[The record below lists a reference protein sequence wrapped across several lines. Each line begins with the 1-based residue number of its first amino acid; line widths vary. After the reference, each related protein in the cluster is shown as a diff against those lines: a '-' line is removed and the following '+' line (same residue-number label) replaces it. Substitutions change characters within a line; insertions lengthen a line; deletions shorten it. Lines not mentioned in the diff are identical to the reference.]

1 MNTPIIVFCSS
12 ISTFLPFF
20 AAMVLFRSYHYRTK
34 AHFLLW
40 TFFALAVVTESILH
54 FLGLLG
60 KHSGWIFHIFT
71 FLEYILIASILT
83 AWQSNATFA
92 QLIRFSIPLYI
103 SFFVFTKVI
112 GLENFS
118 TDTANFITRP
128 LALLLLSIF
137 AFLTLQDLWRQ
148 MTVNLANDYR
158 FWILLAMVLYYSTSL
173 VLFAFMFAKQ
183 WKILDALFKIHAV
196 INIIHN
202 LLFTIGIIQIRRT
215 PQAAL

>member
-1 MNTPIIVFCSS
+1 MNNPIIVLCSS
-12 ISTFLPFF
+12 ISTFLPFVAVTVF
-20 AAMVLFRSYHYRTK
+20 FKSYHNRSK
-34 AHFLLW
+34 ALLLLW
-40 TFFALAVVTESILH
+40 MFFALAVVTETILH
-54 FLGLLG
+54 FLGLFG

-71 FLEYILIASILT
+71 FLEYILIASIL
-83 AWQSNATFA
+83 AVWQLNATFA

-118 TDTANFITRP
+118 ADTANFITRP

-148 MTVNLANDYR
+148 MTVNLTNDYR
-158 FWILLAMVLYYSTSL
+158 FWILLAMVLYYSASL
-173 VLFAFMFAKQ
+173 VLFAFMFTKQ
-183 WKILDALFKIHAV
+183 WETLDALFKVHAV
-196 INIIHN
+196 VNIIHN
-202 LLFTIGIIQIRRT
+202 ILFTIGIIQIRKT